1 MHNLKKDNVLQI
13 PHTKTRSTD
22 SVTKCTAHSM
32 RKQTPKGSATPVAGK
47 LPVDIIIAQEKALE
61 QQEIFVGSI
70 MPYQEVAIVSETAQ
84 KITKVAFK
92 DGSYVSQGAVL
103 YTPQ

>member
-1 MHNLKKDNVLQI
+1 MYCSQHAENK
-13 PHTKTRSTD
+13 P
-22 SVTKCTAHSM
+22 
-32 RKQTPKGSATPVAGK
+32 PKGCATPVAGK
-47 LPVDIIIAQEKALE
+47 LPVDIIIAQEKALDR
-61 QQEIFVGSI
+61 QEIFVGSI

-103 YTPQ
+103 YTLNDADIDPDSDRYKRNYNSPD